1 MIKLHNL
8 VRKQESCIEQK
19 VFVFVVIPGGWD
31 TSQFGLNGY
40 EPLNRVWFLGFR
52 VLNRVYNFTIQ
63 SLQHGINFGG
73 AFNTNNLFTEIL
85 LDDISFTKR
94 TKRIM
99 VMGKGLLSLY

>member
-8 VRKQESCIEQK
+8 VRKKESCIEQK
-19 VFVFVVIPGGWD
+19 VFYLCCNHGGGD
-31 TSQFGLNGY
+31 TSLFGLNGY
-40 EPLNRVWFLGFR
+40 EPLNRVWFLGFP

-63 SLQHGINFGG
+63 SLQHGVNFGG
-73 AFNTNNLFTEIL
+73 AFGTNNLFTEIL
-85 LDDISFTKR
+85 LNDISFTKR